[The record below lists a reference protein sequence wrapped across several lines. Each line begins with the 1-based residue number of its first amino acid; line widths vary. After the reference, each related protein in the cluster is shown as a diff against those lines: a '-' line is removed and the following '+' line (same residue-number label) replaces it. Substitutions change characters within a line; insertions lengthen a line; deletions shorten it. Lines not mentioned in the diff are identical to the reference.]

1 MGRGSLSTAARTRR
15 RVGAGRCGRDR
26 RHRGSAISIGG
37 EGCDD
42 DHSCRVHERRRPRR
56 DRAGLQPESAR
67 RQCYRREHDCKLTG
81 REAVGTAARACA
93 QCPGDRVS
101 GESELFKHRSSS
113 ARRERGH
120 ARPRTYVPRLR
131 RGQRARPRIGLRRAR
146 AIADQEIRGAQ
157 LAFGSAEDLR
167 WTFAFDVADD
177 RHVGAD
183 TRGRSRFFVGSDLAQ
198 AWSCARTRRGDNARD
213 LLFSLRR
220 RLQIQTQPG
229 IEAAQAASV
238 SRGST

>member
-131 RGQRARPRIGLRRAR
+131 RGHRARPRIGLRRAR

-157 LAFGSAEDLR
+157 LAFGSAE
-167 WTFAFDVADD
+167 
-177 RHVGAD
+177 
-183 TRGRSRFFVGSDLAQ
+183 DLAQ